1 MAEEVAGKGGRSSV
15 RWVEL
20 DRDSDPGFEV
30 GGVESALCVH
40 SEHKRN
46 YEFKRIDSRGQ
57 AGEYR

>member
-1 MAEEVAGKGGRSSV
+1 MAEEVAGVSRRSSV

-30 GGVESALCVH
+30 RGVKGALCVH
-40 SEHKRN
+40 REHKRS